1 LKLARTIGEIDGND
15 CEVSGV
21 AGAQDK
27 VPLFINL
34 TSDDAHRASMGLM
47 FSKNLLE
54 RGRKLTVFLNER
66 AISDLVVNRPTR
78 H

>member
-1 LKLARTIGEIDGND
+1 
-15 CEVSGV
+15 
-21 AGAQDK
+21 
-27 VPLFINL
+27 
-34 TSDDAHRASMGLM
+34 MGLM